1 MSSPER
7 LSSSISAS
15 ALKTEEELRDKIKE
29 LQEKRATGLMNEISE
44 LRKEKG
50 LAVTRI
56 KKMDNIVADIRKEN
70 AVMKQKERNMVSKI
84 QSLERQLL
92 EEKLVS
98 ESYKKK
104 YQSQENKNRDLA
116 KRLET
121 RECFS
126 YHRGLKASEKC
137 NSLTDLSTMGYRLA
151 YYNDVLSTSVIII
164 INYYKHRD
172 MEEHSNLLLCVS
184 KQIPSSLSPS
194 CSPVPSPSVIHRR

>member
-1 MSSPER
+1 M
-7 LSSSISAS
+7 
-15 ALKTEEELRDKIKE
+15 T
-29 LQEKRATGLMNEISE
+29 EISE

-56 KKMDNIVADIRKEN
+56 KKMDTIVADIRKEN

-104 YQSQENKNRDLA
+104 YQSQEKKNRDLA

-121 RECFS
+121 RDSLS
-126 YHRGLKASEKC
+126 YHGGLKASEKC
-137 NSLTDLSTMGYRLA
+137 ISLTDLSRMGYRLA
-151 YYNDVLSTSVIII
+151 
-164 INYYKHRD
+164 
-172 MEEHSNLLLCVS
+172 
-184 KQIPSSLSPS
+184 
-194 CSPVPSPSVIHRR
+194 